1 MSTLKVSNIQDISNN
16 AAMSISGGVTTFNNL
31 PVNASAAGSAAF
43 AARFSGNGWAVMTD
57 GGIIPYNDDSTGD
70 SFDTD
75 GVYNTSTYKFT
86 APATGVYMFWY
97 SIYTANSASDNA
109 FGFLKNAAKVD
120 MNFDSSGKHF
130 SNVGA
135 TSGDHMQEATVVIP
149 LASGDTM
156 AHCAT
161 IANTDYYKGFSQWGG
176 CRLA

>member
-43 AARFSGNGWAVMTD
+43 AATFSATGWATAND
-57 GGIIPYNDDSTGD
+57 LEILSYNDVSTGD
-70 SFDTD
+70 CFDTD
-75 GVYNTSTYKFT
+75 SVYNTTTYKFV

-97 SIYTANSASDNA
+97 AVYTAQNDNA
-109 FGFLKNAAKVD
+109 NGFSFLKNTAKVN
-120 MNFDSSGKHF
+120 MNSSTNEYY
-130 SNVGA
+130 SYVTA
-135 TSGDHMQEATVVIP
+135 EIGDHIQQATIIIP

-156 AHCAT
+156 AHCSAGT
-161 IANTDYYKGFSQWGG
+161 NSDYHKSLSKWGG

>member
-43 AARFSGNGWAVMTD
+43 AARTTGASWVSPAD
-57 GGIIPYNDDSTGD
+57 GTILLFNNDSTGD

-86 APATGVYMFWY
+86 APASGVYMFWY
-97 SIYTANSASDNA
+97 GIYTAESDATNG
-109 FGFLKNAAKVD
+109 FSFLKNSTKV
-120 MNFDSSGKHF
+120 NFSEASSNKYF
-130 SNVGA
+130 SYSEVGA
-135 TSGDHMQEATVVIP
+135 GDHIQTASMVIP
-149 LASGDTM
+149 LTSGDTM
-156 AHCAT
+156 AVCTAT
-161 IANTDYYKGFSQWGG
+161 QSGYYQERTQWGG